1 MTVFAP
7 ECSAFT
13 HPSSTIYVHVKV
25 LKSVPSHNRSIVGKN
40 ISIKE
45 VLETAETEVHKG
57 FRCYGKQG
65 KSAPS
70 HLCLLPSGKCSPLPV
85 TGTGRRHALR
95 FNHSQQRL
103 NHRCPSSQTVIFTRS
118 TPIQSY
124 GVYGGVVWRRKPR
137 LTLSSRPFAPTPN
150 HRVGP
155 KAIKRMVASRM
166 VSDGNG

>member
-124 GVYGGVVWRRKPR
+124 GVYGGVVLAPQASPDAVKPPPLPPPQTIGWDPR
-137 LTLSSRPFAPTPN
+137 QSSGWWQA
-150 HRVGP
+150 GW
-155 KAIKRMVASRM
+155 
-166 VSDGNG
+166 